1 MQLRSFNLGYNQEED
16 RLLLNVHT
24 TERSHPYWISRRAA
38 IMLAEGLNKL
48 LEQQY
53 TLVGL
58 TSGAIHHAEELAAFG
73 HSAALEKYR
82 VTKSD
87 TGSERISSAPL
98 LLYQIRYGVTD
109 ANLAQL
115 ALMDKSGQGFV
126 YKVDRDLLHALLNLL
141 QSQCNQASWLL
152 SLLSD
157 NLGSLTSP
165 ASEGHALH

>member
-16 RLLLNVHT
+16 RLLLNVQT
-24 TERSHPYWISRRAA
+24 SERSHPYWISRRAA
-38 IMLAEGLNKL
+38 MMLADGVKKL

-53 TLVGL
+53 AMIGL
-58 TSGAIHHAEELAAFG
+58 TSGAIHHAQELAAFG
-73 HSAALEKYR
+73 QSAALEKYP

-87 TGSERISSAPL
+87 TGSERISGAPL
-98 LLYQIRYGVTD
+98 LLYQIRYGATD

-141 QSQCNQASWLL
+141 QSQCDQAAWQL
-152 SLLSD
+152 SLQAESHA
-157 NLGSLTSP
+157 SAMSP
-165 ASEGHALH
+165 NERRALH